1 MHPVTIQMEKIGRTE
16 IWKITIYNIKINTNF
31 SDFLRFIAVIGLRR
45 LRRKLAEE
53 KTIFEILF
61 ISELKLG
68 FDKLE
73 TADYEEKL
81 HLI

>member
-1 MHPVTIQMEKIGRTE
+1 MEEFGRIE

-31 SDFLRFIAVIGLRR
+31 SDFLRFIAVIDFRR